1 MPLFT
6 GHSRHDIKTIS
17 GQIERNPQ
25 NVHQNSEVSEIHWV
39 SSEIVTRDLADLF
52 VQLRKADSVV
62 FKILSQSMSVQDA
75 REKLEIYLNKKESNC
90 FNPDSPFTPASFNV
104 SECSNAK
111 ECIRVFKNI
120 IRIENERR
128 TGFSALQCLRNAIQ
142 KRDLNSISNAFI
154 SEIISLLHGINGR
167 GFSFSESENEQD
179 FFSRHE
185 SFINAQAQIMNDK
198 FSSFIKGTDP
208 SIVYRQKM
216 LKKRILEYYNA
227 DESNWDDYQWHLAN
241 LFRSKDALSSVIHL
255 EKDEIA
261 GLQRA
266 EKENI
271 PVQITPYYLSLFNP
285 DGRDET
291 DRAIRA
297 QVIPSVAYCKTVAM
311 NRASGKTMDYMGESF
326 TSPIQGITR
335 RYPSIVILK
344 VFDSCPQICVYCQR
358 NWEIKDIEQAF
369 SAQSR
374 LDSAIRWIKNH
385 KEITEVLVTGGDPL
399 TLDNKSLDSILCR
412 IADMEHIERI
422 RIGTRTLVTL
432 PQRIDDGFLNL
443 LKTYHRPGR
452 RELAIMTH
460 VEHPVEITP
469 DTLEAVTS
477 INQCG
482 ITVYNQQVFTYYN
495 SRKFETAFL
504 RKCLKIS
511 GIDPYYTFNTKGKEE
526 TADFR
531 VPIARLL
538 QERKEEARLLPGIV
552 RSDEP
557 VFNVPRIGKSHLRA
571 WQDHEPIMILPDGQ
585 RVYRFIPWES
595 RLTAS
600 DDYLYTDVS
609 IYDYLKRLHQDGEDV
624 DQYRTIWYYF

>member
-1 MPLFT
+1 MQSFT
-6 GHSRHDIKTIS
+6 GYSHHSIKNAS
-17 GQIERNPQ
+17 DQIERNPQ
-25 NVHQNSEVSEIHWV
+25 NIQMNTNVPEMQWIP
-39 SSEIVTRDLADLF
+39 SEIVTRDLADLF
-52 VQLRKADSVV
+52 LQLRKADPVV
-62 FKILSQSMSVQDA
+62 FEILSQSMSLQDA
-75 REKLEIYLNKKESNC
+75 REKLEIYLNKKESKC
-90 FNPDSPFTPASFNV
+90 FNPDSSFTAASFNI

-128 TGFSALQCLRNAIQ
+128 TGFSALQCLRNAVQ
-142 KRDLNSISNAFI
+142 KGNLNRISRPFI
-154 SEIISLLHGINGR
+154 SEIISLLYGINGK
-167 GFSFSESENEQD
+167 GLSFLISENEPD
-179 FFSRHE
+179 CFSRHK
-185 SFINAQAQIMNDK
+185 SFLNAQALVMNDK
-198 FSSFIKGTDP
+198 FSSFVKGTDP
-208 SIVYRQKM
+208 SMISRQKM
-216 LKKRILEYYNA
+216 VKKRILEYYNV
-227 DESNWDDYQWHLAN
+227 DESNWDNYHWHLAN
-241 LFRSKDALSSVIHL
+241 LFRSKDALSSIIHL

-261 GLQRA
+261 GLLIA

-285 DGRDET
+285 DGRDES
-291 DRAIRA
+291 DRAVRA
-297 QVIPSVAYCKTVAM
+297 QIIPSLEYCRTVAT
-311 NRASGKTMDYMGESF
+311 NRANGKTMDYMGESL
-326 TSPIQGITR
+326 TSPVQGITR

-374 LDSAIRWIKNH
+374 LDSALKWIKNH

-412 IADMEHIERI
+412 IADMKHIERI
-422 RIGTRTLVTL
+422 RIGTRTPVTL
-432 PQRIDDGFLNL
+432 PQRIDEGFLNL
-443 LKTYHRPGR
+443 LRSYHKPGS

-460 VEHPVEITP
+460 VEHPVELTP
-469 DTLEAVTS
+469 DTLKVITS

-571 WQDHEPIMILPDGQ
+571 WQDHEPIMILPDGK

-595 RLTAS
+595 RLTVS
-600 DDYLYTDVS
+600 NDYLYTDVS
-609 IYDYLKRLHQDGEDV
+609 IYDYLKRLYLDGEDI
-624 DQYRTIWYYF
+624 DQYRSIWYYF

>member
-1 MPLFT
+1 MQSFTRYSREDMRAMP
-6 GHSRHDIKTIS
+6 D
-17 GQIERNPQ
+17 QIENPQ
-25 NVHQNSEVSEIHWV
+25 LDSHYVDDIEIQWV
-39 SSEIVTRDLADLF
+39 PSEIVTRDLAGLLE
-52 VQLRKADSVV
+52 QLQKADPVV
-62 FKILSQSMSVQDA
+62 FKILSQRMSLQDS
-75 REKLEIYLNKKESNC
+75 REKLEIYLNKKESHC
-90 FNPDSPFTPASFNV
+90 FDPDSPFTPSTFNITQ
-104 SECSNAK
+104 SSNAK

-128 TGFSALQCLRNAIQ
+128 TGFSALQCLRDALQ
-142 KRDLNSISNAFI
+142 KNDYSRISRSFLC
-154 SEIISLLHGINGR
+154 EIISLLHGINGK
-167 GFSFSESENEQD
+167 GLDFLISENEQD
-179 FFSRHE
+179 CFSSHD
-185 SFINAQAQIMNDK
+185 SFLDTQAQIMNDR
-198 FSSFIKGTDP
+198 FTQFVKGIDP
-208 SIVYRQKM
+208 LIVSRQKGV
-216 LKKRILEYYNA
+216 KKRILEYYDA
-227 DESNWDDYQWHLAN
+227 DESNWADYHWHLMH
-241 LFRSKDALSSVIHL
+241 LFRSEEAISAIIHL
-255 EKDEIA
+255 EKDEMA

-291 DRAIRA
+291 DLTIRA
-297 QVIPSVAYCKTVAM
+297 QVIPSVGYCRTVAM
-311 NRASGKTMDYMGESF
+311 NRASGKNMDYMGEGF
-326 TSPIQGITR
+326 TSPVQGITR
-335 RYPSIVILK
+335 RYPSVVILK

-358 NWEIKDIEQAF
+358 NWEIKNLEQAF
-369 SAQSR
+369 SAQSK
-374 LDSAIRWIKNH
+374 LDSAMKWIENH

-399 TLDNKSLDSILCR
+399 TLDNKSLDAILCR
-412 IADMEHIERI
+412 LADMEHLERI
-422 RIGTRTLVTL
+422 RIGTRTPVTL

-443 LKTYHRPGR
+443 LKSYHRPGH
-452 RELAIMTH
+452 RELALMTH
-460 VEHPVEITP
+460 VEHPVELTP
-469 DTLEAVTS
+469 DTLEAITS
-477 INQCG
+477 IRQCG
-482 ITVYNQQVFTYYN
+482 IAIYNQQVFTYYN

-504 RKCLKIS
+504 RKCLKVS

-531 VPIARLL
+531 VPMARLL

-571 WQDHEPIMILPDGQ
+571 WQDHEPIMILPDGK

-609 IYDYLKRLHQDGEDV
+609 IYDYLKRLHMNGEDI